1 LAANRRRSHFFAIRL
16 LGSGANEN
24 LPAWIWGATRERDP
38 DAPRLQAET
47 VSLRDE
53 FTRADS
59 AELRLIVYKFNDG
72 RGRRAAAVK
81 TLELAAA

>member
-16 LGSGANEN
+16 QGSGANEN

-38 DAPRLQAET
+38 DAPRHRET

-72 RGRRAAAVK
+72 RVRRAAAVK